1 MRKRILIILGAIL
14 VLFAIPF
21 ILYKIGPVP
30 TKNLPVKNSTP
41 SLTSVDLCAKF
52 PKVQGEISCEEAKAI
67 ALAKYPGKIANIDL
81 KKESISTQSAT
92 PVWLL
97 TVILKDP
104 IPIPLPPQKNGPL
117 LLSKEKAGTI
127 EVARE
132 KVQGEF
138 LFYRI
143 PRISK

>member
-1 MRKRILIILGAIL
+1 M
-14 VLFAIPF
+14 
-21 ILYKIGPVP
+21 
-30 TKNLPVKNSTP
+30 PVKNSTP

-127 EVARE
+127 EVAID
-132 KVQGEF
+132 KFQGEF